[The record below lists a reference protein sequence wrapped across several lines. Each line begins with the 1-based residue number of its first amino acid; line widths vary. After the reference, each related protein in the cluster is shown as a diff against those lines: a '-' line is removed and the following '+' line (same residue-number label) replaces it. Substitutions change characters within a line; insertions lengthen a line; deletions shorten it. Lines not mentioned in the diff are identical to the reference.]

1 MIGSCFRYWSPIVSE
16 IDALDKKSTEAK
28 FSKKGLFFLSL
39 KWKVVL
45 LFSLVLF
52 IINAGLAGLGY
63 LQQRSLFVTYQE
75 KIHKQQSR
83 QVTSLLKT
91 SFYRLEQI
99 ARMIP
104 TLSEAAMTEQN
115 LSLGKKLNNF
125 FQHSETTLDIDW
137 GLEQA
142 AYFSNHN
149 ELLFNWQTRDI
160 DGTFDELV
168 KSVNRLQIPMSSL
181 YCDTA
186 CVQYVAVPLLDK
198 GKDAGVILVG
208 RSLADVIIEFIELA
222 KTDVAIISRP
232 QSQESLQGSTRYLP
246 KWQRYIAASS
256 NIEKVIAILHSSSES
271 ISLTAIADSEYTAIY
286 DGEHFA
292 LSIIP
297 ATSDTSVMSADFVI
311 VSNITAVV
319 HQIQQATRQS
329 VVIGIIGFIV
339 SELLLA
345 LFLWWPM
352 KRLLLI
358 SNSLPLLAK
367 NAFQEVRS
375 KLSIQ
380 HRDWY
385 QDEIDIASES
395 AIQLTHT
402 LENLHEEIKK
412 NTNSLIKR
420 SEELAVER
428 DFLNTIMHSAQV
440 IILTQDCNGAILT
453 MNTEGCQFIGVTDY
467 QPGSSHFSDLFMN
480 VDQFKEM
487 KHIMDGIQ
495 DGMIGSHQHD
505 ASTLSSEGQ
514 KKTISWVHSPLT
526 SKQTPNTPNILSIG
540 LDITDRE
547 VAEQRLAWLANHDPL
562 TELKNRRGFQMD
574 LTKIIRF
581 AERYHHSSALLF
593 FDLDQF
599 KYINDTSG
607 HQSGDALLQAV
618 AQKIRK
624 ITRSND
630 LVARLGGDEFA
641 IVIPETDIEGATLF
655 ADKLLNEL
663 KKISIPSNGRS
674 HRITASIGIVSYPQH
689 GSSSEDLLSNADLA
703 MYQAKES
710 GRDKWHLF
718 SSKEQAREQLNA
730 QVTWKNKI
738 EQALTE
744 KRFTL
749 FFQPILKISDGIVS
763 HYEILIRMIEKDGS
777 IAMPGEFIPVA
788 ERTGLI
794 HQINRYVLRASIEK
808 LSSLIDNKQDI
819 TLSINLSGRVID
831 DPELLP
837 QLTQLLNS
845 SDINPEN
852 LVFELTET
860 AALADMNAA
869 VHLMTELQALGC
881 RFALDDFGVGFSSF
895 YYLRELPVDIVKIDG
910 SFIKQLLTNKMDQV
924 FVKALTQMATAL
936 GKETVAEFVEDENT
950 LKLLAEI
957 GVVYAQGYY
966 IGRPLPDIPV
976 TTKAISSIN

>member
-1 MIGSCFRYWSPIVSE
+1 M
-16 IDALDKKSTEAK
+16 DKKNSSESAY
-28 FSKKGLFFLSL
+28 SNKGLFFLSL

-63 LQQRSLFVTYQE
+63 LQQRSLFNTYQE
-75 KIHKQQSR
+75 QIREQQNR
-83 QVTSLLKT
+83 QVTSLLET
-91 SFYRLEQI
+91 SLYRLEQI

-104 TLSEAAMTEQN
+104 ALSEAAMTKQS

-125 FQHSETTLDIDW
+125 FQHSEKTLDIDW

-149 ELLFNWQTRDI
+149 ELLFNWQTRETEGI
-160 DGTFDELV
+160 FDDLV
-168 KSVNRLQIPMSSL
+168 RSVNRLQIPMSSL
-181 YCDTA
+181 HCDAA
-186 CVQYVAVPLLDK
+186 CVQYVAVPVLDK

-208 RSLADVIIEFIELA
+208 RSLADVIIEFNELT

-232 QSQESLQGSTRYLP
+232 NSQENLMSSIRLLP
-246 KWQRYIAASS
+246 KWQRYISASS
-256 NIEKVIAILHSSSES
+256 NIEKVIPILHLTSEQ
-271 ISLTAIADSEYTAIY
+271 ISLMAIADSEYKAIY

-292 LSIIP
+292 ISLIP
-297 ATSDTSVMSADFVI
+297 ATSDTSADFVI

-319 HQIQQATRQS
+319 QQIQQATTQS

-345 LFLWWPM
+345 LFLWHPM

-367 NAFQEVRS
+367 NAFQKVRS
-375 KLSIQ
+375 KLSFQ
-380 HRDWY
+380 RHDWY

-412 NTNSLIKR
+412 NTDSLIKR

-440 IILTQDCNGAILT
+440 IILTQDSNGAILT
-453 MNTEGCQFIGVTDY
+453 INTEGCQFIGVTDY
-467 QPGSSHFSDLFMN
+467 QPGSRRFSDLFMN
-480 VDQFKEM
+480 VDQLKQM
-487 KHIMDGIQ
+487 KHIMDGLQAGKIA
-495 DGMIGSHQHD
+495 SHQHD
-505 ASTLSSEGQ
+505 ASTLSCDGQ
-514 KKTISWVHSPLT
+514 KKTFSWVHSPLT
-526 SKQTPNTPNILSIG
+526 SKQTPDTPDILSIG

-547 VAEQRLAWLANHDPL
+547 VAQQRLAWLANHDPL
-562 TELKNRRGFQMD
+562 TELNNRRSFQTELD
-574 LTKIIRF
+574 KIITF
-581 AERYHHSSALLF
+581 AERYRRSFALLF

-599 KYINDTSG
+599 KYINDSSG
-607 HQSGDALLQAV
+607 HQTGDAFLQAV
-618 AQKIRK
+618 ARKIRE

-630 LVARLGGDEFA
+630 LIARLGGDEFA
-641 IVIPETDIEGATLF
+641 IVVPEADIPGTILF

-663 KKISIPSNGRS
+663 KKISIPSKG
-674 HRITASIGIVSYPQH
+674 HRHHVTASIGIVTYPKH
-689 GSSSEDLLSNADLA
+689 GSSSEELLSNADLA
-703 MYQAKES
+703 MYQAKEL
-710 GRDKWHLF
+710 GRDNWHLF
-718 SSKEQAREQLNA
+718 SNKEMVREQLNA

-738 EQALTE
+738 ERALTE
-744 KRFTL
+744 ERFTL
-749 FFQPILKISDGIVS
+749 FFQPILKISDGIIS
-763 HYEILIRMIEKDGS
+763 HYEVLIRMIERDGS

-794 HQINRYVLRASIEK
+794 HKINQYVLGASIDK
-808 LSSLIDNKQDI
+808 LSSLRGSEQDI

-831 DPELLP
+831 DPKLLP
-837 QLTQLLNS
+837 QLTQLLNNS
-845 SDINPEN
+845 GINPEH

-869 VHLMTELQALGC
+869 LNLMTELQKLGC
-881 RFALDDFGVGFSSF
+881 RFALDDFGIGFSSF

-924 FVKALTQMATAL
+924 FVRALTQIATAL

-957 GVVYAQGYY
+957 GVDYAQGYY
-966 IGRPLPDIPV
+966 IGRPSANIPV
-976 TTKAISSIN
+976 TTKLISALK